1 MFIIIFVFVFI
12 NFLIAFFSDLFLNFL
27 SRKNTTKTI
36 TALRSYF
43 THYNNACLTA
53 LYAGLT
59 VVVVLAINIL
69 LVKLLFGFAV
79 PQNIPQLMRFLSLAV
94 PLGYLADVFIYKY
107 KVFGKT
113 LDAYYNVGG
122 AGLWGAAAYVFSI
135 VISYIL
141 YIQGIKYLDLDP
153 IKLKRP

>member
-1 MFIIIFVFVFI
+1 MFVFVFVFI

-36 TALRSYF
+36 NALRSYF
-43 THYNNACLTA
+43 THYNNSFLTA
-53 LYAGLT
+53 IYAGLT
-59 VVVVLAINIL
+59 VVVVLIINIL
-69 LVKLLFGFAV
+69 LVKLLFGFSV
-79 PQNIPQLMRFLSLAV
+79 PQNIQQLIRFLSLAV
-94 PLGYLADVFIYKY
+94 PLGYIADVFIYKY

-113 LDAYYNVGG
+113 LDAYYKVGG

-141 YIQGIKYLDLDP
+141 LLLPNHYLL
-153 IKLKRP
+153 

>member
-1 MFIIIFVFVFI
+1 MFVFVFI

-36 TALRSYF
+36 NSLRSYF
-43 THYNNACLTA
+43 THYNNPFLTA

-59 VVVVLAINIL
+59 VVVVLIINIL
-69 LVKLLFGFAV
+69 LVKLLFGFSV
-79 PQNIPQLMRFLSLAV
+79 PQNIQQLIRFLSLAG

-107 KVFGKT
+107 KVFGNT
-113 LDAYYNVGG
+113 LDAYYKVGG
-122 AGLWGAAAYVFSI
+122 AGLWGAAAFVFSI

-141 YIQGIKYLDLDP
+141 LL
-153 IKLKRP
+153 L

>member
-1 MFIIIFVFVFI
+1 
-12 NFLIAFFSDLFLNFL
+12 
-27 SRKNTTKTI
+27 
-36 TALRSYF
+36 
-43 THYNNACLTA
+43 
-53 LYAGLT
+53 
-59 VVVVLAINIL
+59 
-69 LVKLLFGFAV
+69 
-79 PQNIPQLMRFLSLAV
+79 MRFLSLAV

-141 YIQGIKYLDLDP
+141 YIQGIKYLDLA
-153 IKLKRP
+153 LV